1 MPKMDWGISRSVIDD
16 FDRSKQYAPYTGPEP
31 RNGVY
36 QWKVKVLKTAPAT
49 RDKHPQLRIGLELVP
64 RNKEEKRYAGYFLML
79 FRSITPDGRNDFT
92 WVPFIDAL
100 GVTSTD
106 FTNRTITDNDGNV
119 QKIGKWTNRQ
129 DALILAQ
136 LKDDSD
142 QQGNA
147 RKEIGNTTM
156 MSTMMVIRTTRIMMM
171 NTTMMRCRSN
181 AAPFPPACRYRGH

>member
-147 RKEIGNTTM
+147 RKEIGWFGPLNEDDEGDEEYDDGDPDDADYDDEYDDDE
-156 MSTMMVIRTTRIMMM
+156 V
-171 NTTMMRCRSN
+171 
-181 AAPFPPACRYRGH
+181 PF